1 MDIAYAVFAERSINV
16 DSTSMFDLKEKLL
29 FERKVG
35 SSELI
40 IIFLLLLVNTLKF
53 DDIGDGIYSFVSA
66 LLFVFSVVVY
76 ILGLPRP

>member
-16 DSTSMFDLKEKLL
+16 DSTSMFDFVEKLL

-35 SSELI
+35 SSELMV
-40 IIFLLLLVNTLKF
+40 IFLLLLVNTLKF
-53 DDIGDGIYSFVSA
+53 GDIDDGIYSFASA
-66 LLFVFSVVVY
+66 LLIVFSVVIY

>member
-1 MDIAYAVFAERSINV
+1 VFAERSITI
-16 DSTSMFDLKEKLL
+16 DSTSVFEFVRVLL
-29 FERKVG
+29 LEREVG

-53 DDIGDGIYSFVSA
+53 DDIGDGIYSFSTSA
-66 LLFVFSVVVY
+66 LLIIFSVFIY